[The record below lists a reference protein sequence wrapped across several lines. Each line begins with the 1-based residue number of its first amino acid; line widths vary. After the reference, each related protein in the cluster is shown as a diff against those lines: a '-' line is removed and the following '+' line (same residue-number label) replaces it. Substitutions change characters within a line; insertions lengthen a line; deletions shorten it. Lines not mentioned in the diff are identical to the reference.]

1 MIITLHVIFLSP
13 SCFFFHRQ
21 CDKLLETF
29 GSIVNSFDHVTDICI
44 GHRESKKKPSLFLIV
59 RELKTLV
66 LKLKNENI
74 RKEFR
79 KKWVG

>member
-29 GSIVNSFDHVTDICI
+29 GSIVNSFDHETDICI
-44 GHRESKKKPSLFLIV
+44 GHREKKKPSLFLIV

-79 KKWVG
+79 IKWVG

>member
-29 GSIVNSFDHVTDICI
+29 GSIVNSFDHKTDICI
-44 GHRESKKKPSLFLIV
+44 GHRESKKKTQFIPDCTRI
-59 RELKTLV
+59 
-66 LKLKNENI
+66 KNFGFEI
-74 RKEFR
+74 EK
-79 KKWVG
+79 